1 MRIQKTAAIA
11 ILTVLLIAG
20 LAWQFSPDAHVVVND
35 HEIGGLFGF
44 SMLAGGLGIGVL
56 ATVFALACTGLVI
69 AGVSALM
76 VVVAGLVVV
85 ALAVSLLPL
94 ALPFLILAGIVYLIA
109 RPSRRT
115 A

>member
-1 MRIQKTAAIA
+1 
-11 ILTVLLIAG
+11 
-20 LAWQFSPDAHVVVND
+20 
-35 HEIGGLFGF
+35 
-44 SMLAGGLGIGVL
+44 
-56 ATVFALACTGLVI
+56 
-69 AGVSALM
+69 M

-94 ALPFLILAGIVYLIA
+94 ALPFLLLAGIVYLIA